1 MKALSI
7 LKQHRQEA
15 AYTGNVSQSALA
27 LIPAQVRHRCD
38 ATFSHSQVYASSHTL
53 DHIRVLLLYPYF
65 INIPMYCKAVLGLIL
80 FLNLV
85 TA

>member
-15 AYTGNVSQSALA
+15 AYTGKASQSVLA
-27 LIPAQVRHRCD
+27 LIPAQERHRCN

-53 DHIRVLLLYPYF
+53 DHIIVTVVL
-65 INIPMYCKAVLGLIL
+65 IPTI
-80 FLNLV
+80 
-85 TA
+85 